1 MWPNPCC
8 YYIEVL
14 HCVAAEVCDVS
25 AWYGDTPGIR
35 LSPSLAWRWWPP
47 TTRQPK
53 KSKAL
58 HIVLAFSILCPM
70 AMCSAQAT
78 VKAHSMG
85 LSSSPFSV
93 LDRLL
98 TRLSALYCQCSC
110 QATILLE
117 NTGLLQLAQAVITL
131 QIQAL
136 KKQNNSQN
144 DPNNLAP

>member
-1 MWPNPCC
+1 ME
-8 YYIEVL
+8 IL
-14 HCVAAEVCDVS
+14 HCIVAEVCDVS

-35 LSPSLAWRWWPP
+35 LSPSLAWHAGPP
-47 TTRQPK
+47 PHITNLSNA
-53 KSKAL
+53 KSSPCCLGLFHLLSYMIGLISSFQASAKAL
-58 HIVLAFSILCPM
+58 
-70 AMCSAQAT
+70 
-78 VKAHSMG
+78 SMG
-85 LSSSPFSV
+85 LSSPPVSD

-117 NTGLLQLAQAVITL
+117 NRGLLQLAQAVITL

-136 KKQNNSQN
+136 KKQNNSWN

>member
-1 MWPNPCC
+1 M
-8 YYIEVL
+8 EVL
-14 HCVAAEVCDVS
+14 HCIAAEVCDVS

-35 LSPSLAWRWWPP
+35 LSPSLAWCLVAP
-47 TTRQPK
+47 QPHANLSNA
-53 KSKAL
+53 KSFLLCLGVFHFLCSATMKAL
-58 HIVLAFSILCPM
+58 
-70 AMCSAQAT
+70 
-78 VKAHSMG
+78 SMG

-98 TRLSALYCQCSC
+98 TKLSALYCQCSC